1 MPHSNGSNGYFVQ
14 FLLGEV
20 YAIQQYSSDRC
31 PDLCQE
37 ITDNLEDWKDWVK
50 ASAEGNSFGDLGRRI
65 FRCTFKDSRW
75 DKDGILKNGCVGKK
89 AQKQG
94 VFG

>member
-1 MPHSNGSNGYFVQ
+1 MGFHVDGNLKYWTSKPETPQV
-14 FLLGEV
+14 FLKSAPIKWLKWLLCSILRGEV

-50 ASAEGNSFGDLGRRI
+50 ASAEGNFFLDFGKAYDL
-65 FRCTFKDSRW
+65 
-75 DKDGILKNGCVGKK
+75 
-89 AQKQG
+89 
-94 VFG
+94 